1 MTKQEFI
8 KDLTEKLKSD
18 YDEQALVL
26 TKVLKA
32 IRISRYDRYE
42 HIAHASFQE
51 LLKIC
56 TDVNKK
62 PLLHEAIVWFRP
74 EIVRMLIDAGAD
86 VNLKNEEGNMPL
98 ALLDSM
104 LYEQANDED
113 YTIDEDVAKKMINLL
128 LDAGAE
134 ISEEMDFIKGIL
146 KEMYSDE
153 IKKELESKANPE
165 VIKKLEEIGRKL
177 SEIDIMIKKGSLRM
191 IEE

>member
-26 TKVLKA
+26 TKMLKA

>member
-26 TKVLKA
+26 TKMLKA

-62 PLLHEAIVWFRP
+62 PLLHEAIDHNRL
-74 EIVRMLIDAGAD
+74 EIVQMLIDAGAD